1 MFTTVGCLLRSL
13 PTDIEFDNTTGIS
26 FTCDLSDNIA
36 APWPSS
42 SSVQSLSLCAPGKQW
57 RNSYLGHR
65 NIVRHLFWNRHMIF
79 FTPFSGTLVFLVVTL
94 VFHYW
99 FQKCHYLHCLSHQ
112 NLEAQVINLHLLLK
126 QWDSIYCFPSF
137 ISKTE
142 TKSLDSRY
150 FKNWDWCFDVTCILH
165 RDHLHL
171 RTSSSSEPGASY
183 PVVFSPCAGPRVN
196 WIALRSCKWA
206 FLFCPFFW
214 SSG

>member
-79 FTPFSGTLVFLVVTL
+79 FTPLSGTLVFLVLTL

-112 NLEAQVINLHLLLK
+112 NLEAQVINLHLLLR
-126 QWDSIYCFPSF
+126 QWDSIYCFPFF
-137 ISKTE
+137 ISKVKLYPLTVG
-142 TKSLDSRY
+142 TSRTGIGVLMSLVFFTATISIWELPHLVSRELLTPSY
-150 FKNWDWCFDVTCILH
+150 F
-165 RDHLHL
+165 
-171 RTSSSSEPGASY
+171 P
-183 PVVFSPCAGPRVN
+183 PVQARV
-196 WIALRSCKWA
+196 
-206 FLFCPFFW
+206 
-214 SSG
+214 